1 MNKQERF
8 KAAYDYLIW
17 KHVIEK
23 QEDLAKKMRST
34 QANVSLAL
42 NGTERVLTDRFIRR
56 FSACFPGLFNVE
68 WLLHEEGK
76 MLREEM
82 EQPASSTET
91 ANAED
96 RIVEVYAFVIKTYEE
111 RIRNLSALIEENR
124 RINAEITAM
133 RDDLK
138 ATIKEVRDLAASL
151 HKPYYYNQQPDG
163 ILLAAENKD

>member
-23 QEDLAKKMRST
+23 QEDLAKKMGST

-42 NGTERVLTDRFIRR
+42 NGAERVLTDRFIRR

-76 MLREEM
+76 MLSEEM
-82 EQPASSTET
+82 EQSAPAET
-91 ANAED
+91 VNAED
-96 RIVEVYAFVIKTYEE
+96 RIVEVYALVIKTYEE

-138 ATIKEVRDLAASL
+138 ATIKEVSDLAESL
-151 HKPYYYNQQPDG
+151 HTPYYYNQQPEG
-163 ILLAAENKD
+163 ILLAAENND